1 MGGNDLLEGK
11 GGADVIDGGTGI
23 DTASYSSSPSFVNIS
38 LATGQCNWGD
48 AEGDTLISIENLIGS
63 SQDDTL
69 TGDTNANNI
78 LGGAGNDIIEG
89 MGGADNLD
97 GGLGTD
103 TVSYAS
109 SSSFVTVN
117 LNSGTGSGGDA
128 TGDTIVNFEN
138 ILGSYFGDF
147 LIGDANNNKIDGGPG
162 DDTLSTGGGNDI
174 LIGGWGKDTYKIY
187 PSTASVSI
195 EIVDFEADKQ
205 EVIDLTAFSNV
216 HKFGDVVI
224 NDRSPNTYLSIPGCE
239 ITLDNVRAS
248 NITTSNFNFALDS
261 SSSKGLTTE
270 IWLGI
275 GAGIFTFMTGLV
287 KLAHSIHKCKQDKA
301 WCFKDKED
309 PSVISEGV
317 LGVISSTSPK
327 HVSSPSLA
335 SFNEI
340 GVELGTINRT
350 TSNAEFNDAN
360 VTVVMGNNSH
370 AEQWHTNEL
379 SNL

>member
-1 MGGNDLLEGK
+1 MGDENPNTLQ
-11 GGADVIDGGTGI
+11 GGT
-23 DTASYSSSPSFVNIS
+23 
-38 LATGQCNWGD
+38 
-48 AEGDTLISIENLIGS
+48 
-63 SQDDTL
+63 
-69 TGDTNANNI
+69 
-78 LGGAGNDIIEG
+78 GNDIIEG
-89 MGGADNLD
+89 RGGADTID
-97 GGLGTD
+97 GGEGTD
-103 TVSYAS
+103 TISYANAPGPINI
-109 SSSFVTVN
+109 N
-117 LNSGTGSGGDA
+117 LNTGKGSVGHA
-128 TGDTIVNFEN
+128 EGDTIVNFEN

-301 WCFKDKED
+301 WCFKDKEN

-317 LGVISSTSPK
+317 LGVVSITPDKHTISP
-327 HVSSPSLA
+327 LA
-335 SFNEI
+335 SFNKA
-340 GVELGTINRT
+340 GLELATINE
-350 TSNAEFNDAN
+350 SISASDSQVNNAN
-360 VTVVMGNNSH
+360 VTVVIGDNTH
-370 AEQWHTNEL
+370 AEQWHGD
-379 SNL
+379 